1 MGSPPQRTTDA
12 HGESPEVQ
20 RLLDLARVHLGMDIG
35 WVSHFTE
42 DRQRISALSGDGA
55 SMHVAVGDAPPLQE
69 SFCVRV
75 LAGNLPPVVPDARRD
90 PRTRD
95 LAVTARLGI
104 GSYVGAPLH
113 DAAGAVVGML
123 CCLSRGAGPHLGLDA
138 ARYLGLVADLVS
150 DHLTSPTALQRRAE
164 AEARRQVRQVLDTGD
179 VRVLFQP
186 VLRLA
191 DRAVVAHEALARFDA
206 PCFPRPDLAFA
217 AATRVGLGVP
227 LELLA
232 ARTAL
237 EQLHRVP
244 AGTALN
250 VNVSAEALGD
260 PEVQG
265 VLLHHAE
272 RAARTGRRVV
282 AEVTEH
288 TQVTDY
294 PALRE
299 AVRRVRAGGVGIA
312 VDDAGAGYASFR
324 HVLQLRPDTIKID
337 VSLVREVDTDPVR
350 QALVRSLVEFATD
363 VGASL
368 VAEGV
373 ETAAEAQSLQ
383 RLGVELVQGYLY
395 ARPAALPQDGPAGE
409 DAPPPD
415 RTVVLTPHDLT
426 THEATTHEAT
436 THEATTREATTR
448 DLTSH
453 DLTRRGPA

>member
-1 MGSPPQRTTDA
+1 MGSPPAQRSCA
-12 HGESPEVQ
+12 PAGAGEGPEVQ

-55 SMHVAVGDAPPLQE
+55 SMHVGVGDAPPLQE

-113 DAAGAVVGML
+113 DAAGAVMGML
-123 CCLSRGAGPHLGLDA
+123 CCLSRGPGPHLGLDA

-164 AEARRQVRQVLDTGD
+164 AEARREVQRVLDDGD
-179 VRVLFQP
+179 VRILFQP

-191 DRAVVAHEALARFDA
+191 DRRLVAHEALARFGS
-206 PCFPRPDLAFA
+206 PSFPRPDLAFA

-232 ARTAL
+232 ARAAL

-244 AGTALN
+244 EGTALN
-250 VNVSAEALGD
+250 VNLSAEALQD

-265 VLLHHAE
+265 VLLHHAA
-272 RAARTGRRVV
+272 RATATGRRVV
-282 AEVTEH
+282 AEITEH

-294 PALRE
+294 PALVA
-299 AVRRVRAGGVGIA
+299 AVARVRAGGVRIA

-337 VSLVREVDTDPVR
+337 TSLVRGVDVDPVR
-350 QALVRSLVEFATD
+350 QALTRSLVRFAAD
-363 VGASL
+363 VGAGL

-373 ETAAEAQSLQ
+373 EHAGESQVLE
-383 RLGVELVQGYLY
+383 RLGVAMVQGFLY
-395 ARPAALPQDGPAGE
+395 ARPGPLPVPGAAGSAVARE
-409 DAPPPD
+409 
-415 RTVVLTPHDLT
+415 RTVVL
-426 THEATTHEAT
+426 
-436 THEATTREATTR
+436 
-448 DLTSH
+448 
-453 DLTRRGPA
+453 PAPDAVRPPVQHRSPRPR